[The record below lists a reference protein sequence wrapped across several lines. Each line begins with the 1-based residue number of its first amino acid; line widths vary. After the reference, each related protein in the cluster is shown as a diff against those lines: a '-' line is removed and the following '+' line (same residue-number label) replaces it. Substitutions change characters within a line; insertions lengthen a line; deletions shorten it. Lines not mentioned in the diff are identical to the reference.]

1 MHQIV
6 KIDIGTALGSR
17 RTLKY
22 SRAPLV
28 IKEDG
33 RTDAPLASMTTTTPS
48 QVSRKWT
55 PSLVRVEYFSQD
67 PYRILER
74 VAAAT
79 HTKISVEHSESK
91 HTFVLVSADGLVKVE
106 EAIQRLKKLD
116 GLLVSWMVSSPSH
129 RQISHLFSRC
139 RSTLLPKTMQALS
152 PIREVCVSVF
162 TNSPSSTTLPLDVSS
177 WIQILPSITISPS
190 SWSQSPAASI
200 PLPIFSM
207 FPGIFVIL
215 VVLRL
220 PRSLKIERRLNLGLN
235 SSLQWSAMPA
245 RIAWRN
251 IPSSRVLA
259 RQARRLLILPPL
271 GDSQFVDPG
280 CLRRGM
286 RSPPE
291 TSLADFQGHGFRA
304 GG

>member
-6 KIDIGTALGSR
+6 KIDIGSALGSR

-33 RTDAPLASMTTTTPS
+33 RADAPLASMATATPS

-67 PYRILER
+67 PYHILER

-106 EAIQRLKKLD
+106 EAIRRLKKLD
-116 GLLVSWMVSSPSH
+116 GLLVSWMVSSPGH

-139 RSTLLPKTMQALS
+139 RSTILPKTMQALS

-162 TNSPSSTTLPLDVSS
+162 TNSPSSTTLAHDVSS
-177 WIQILPSITISPS
+177 WIQILQSRTPPS

-200 PLPIFSM
+200 PLLIFSM
-207 FPGIFVIL
+207 FPGIFVIP
-215 VVLRL
+215 VVSCL
-220 PRSLKIERRLNLGLN
+220 PRSLKIARRLNLGLN
-235 SSLQWSAMPA
+235 SSLQRSAMPA
-245 RIAWRN
+245 RIAGRN

-259 RQARRLLILPPL
+259 R
-271 GDSQFVDPG
+271 
-280 CLRRGM
+280 
-286 RSPPE
+286 
-291 TSLADFQGHGFRA
+291 
-304 GG
+304 